1 MKLRGLYL
9 IADTT
14 QLADKNTSDYIAA
27 LIKAGVAMIQ
37 FRDKKNYAGERIA
50 IDERRR
56 LCQTIQRQCRIHNIP
71 FIVNDDVALATETNA
86 DGVHLGRDDMSVR
99 EARQYLGP
107 DKYIGASCYAS
118 RQRALQAQAD
128 GADYVAFGAISNSI
142 TKPQAQ
148 CLGSSV
154 EQSLQ
159 ILAKLTVGINVPI
172 CAIGGITADKAKK
185 ILGCGV
191 QIIAVASGIL
201 RAVNPRQTV
210 EQYRAAWLK

>member
-1 MKLRGLYL
+1 MKLQGLYL

-14 QLADKNTSDYIAA
+14 QLADKNTNDYIAA

-37 FRDKKNYAGERIA
+37 FRDKKNYADERIT

-71 FIVNDDVALATETNA
+71 FIVNDDVALATETDA

-107 DKYIGASCYAS
+107 NKYIGVSCYAS
-118 RQRALQAQAD
+118 KQRALQAQTD
-128 GADYVAFGAISNSI
+128 GADYVTFGAISSSI

-159 ILAKLTVGINVPI
+159 ILAKLTVDINVPI
-172 CAIGGITADKAKK
+172 CAIGGITADKTKQ

-201 RAVNPRQTV
+201 TATNPRHTV